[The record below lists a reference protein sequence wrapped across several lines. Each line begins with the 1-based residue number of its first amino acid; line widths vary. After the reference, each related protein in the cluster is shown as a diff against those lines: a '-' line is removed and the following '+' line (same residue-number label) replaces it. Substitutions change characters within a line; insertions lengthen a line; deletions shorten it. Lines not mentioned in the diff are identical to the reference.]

1 MKPRTLTIRLALA
14 LLLVT
19 AIGSAQEL
27 AVDTRT
33 NPQAI
38 NTATA
43 PAPFEFELGWRTL
56 SVDGNEAMYR
66 SQINER
72 EGFLLRTFTLQTADF
87 GTGTTLFDHFRVDA
101 SELGAGPA
109 GMFRLEL
116 GKSSAYTLR
125 MNYRQADL
133 YSALPRLANPF
144 LEAGVI
150 PGQHTLDLARRTFDV
165 DLELLRW
172 RAITPFIGFTS
183 YESSGPGT
191 STYTIGGDD
200 FHLRSD
206 LEESESELRA
216 GFGFTFGPV
225 YGQLTQGWR
234 TLETEESMVLV
245 NGAGNNPGPVL
256 GRPVTAS
263 GFARNAETEID
274 APFTNLFV
282 TGELGDRVR
291 LVADYVTLDADTDSI
306 EEDAMSGSF
315 VSFGLRRYFQGL
327 EETTTSRADS
337 KTSRGGLRAEVALF
351 DGVDL
356 IAGYQTRERDLTGNA
371 LIESL
376 FLATENFSNADHRD
390 VTEVLETENALTRED
405 EILTAGLRAR
415 ALGPFSVWGYFTQTQ
430 QDLTMTPDVEEIVV
444 PGSQGGT
451 FERGIDSLD
460 LGAAFTRAGLT
471 LQASFRMDEADETIL
486 RTDYLDRDR
495 TRLRASWGTQN
506 GRFRIGALAEETDL
520 ANETE
525 GIGYDGEISRMS
537 ADFEVGVIEPL
548 RLWGSYSDYQSNT
561 EILFRRPETFAVQ
574 SSLHE
579 EDGQAIE
586 AGARLGF
593 ARFALDASFA
603 QFQNE
608 GTTPF
613 DIDRLRLGAG
623 FDITP
628 RYGLSAEWVTDEYA
642 ETGDWS
648 CGIPVTCAQGV
659 GLGDYQ
665 ADRFGVFVRV
675 RR

>member
-1 MKPRTLTIRLALA
+1 MKPMTLTIRLALA
-14 LLLVT
+14 LLLV
-19 AIGSAQEL
+19 AAAGSAQDL
-27 AVDTRT
+27 AIDTRT

-38 NTATA
+38 NTAA
-43 PAPFEFELGWRTL
+43 SPAPFELELGFRSL
-56 SVDGNEAMYR
+56 SVDGNEDMYR

-72 EGFLLRTFTLQTADF
+72 EGFLIRAFTLQTTDF

-125 MNYRQADL
+125 MNYRQAEL

-144 LEAGVI
+144 LGAGVI
-150 PGQHTLDLARRTFDV
+150 PGQHTLDLDRRTFDV

-172 RAITPFIGFTS
+172 RAITPFVGFTS
-183 YESSGPGT
+183 YKSSGPGT

-200 FHLRSD
+200 FHLNSD
-206 LEESESELRA
+206 LEESETELRA
-216 GFGFTFGPV
+216 GFGFTLGPV

-234 TLETEESMVLV
+234 TLETEESMTLV

-263 GFARNAETEID
+263 GFQRNAETD
-274 APFTNLFV
+274 VDSPFTNVFV
-282 TGELGDRVR
+282 TGDLGNRVR
-291 LVADYVTLDADTDSI
+291 LVADYVTLDADTDAT

-337 KTSRGGLRAEVALF
+337 RTSRGGLRAEVVLVE
-351 DGVDL
+351 GVDL
-356 IAGYQTRERDLTGNA
+356 IAGYQMRERDLTGNA

-390 VTEVLETENALTRED
+390 VTEVLETANALSRED
-405 EILTAGLRAR
+405 TILTAGVRAR

-471 LQASFRMDEADETIL
+471 LQASFRTDEADDAIL
-486 RTDYLDRDR
+486 RTDYRDRDR

-520 ANETE
+520 SNESE
-525 GIGYDGEISRMS
+525 GIGYDGTISRMS
-537 ADFEVGVIEPL
+537 ADLEVGVIEPL
-548 RLWGSYSDYQSNT
+548 RLWASYSDYQSDT
-561 EILFRRPETFAVQ
+561 EILFRRPETFAIQ
-574 SSLHE
+574 TSLHE

-593 ARFALDASFA
+593 ARFALDASFS

-628 RYGLSAEWVTDEYA
+628 RYGLAAEWVTDEYA
-642 ETGDWS
+642 EQGDWS

-665 ADRFGVFVRV
+665 ADRFGVYVRV